1 MSGNVHV
8 YELNE
13 VTEVIKSGKVD
24 FNWRYI
30 YECLVKGKV
39 VLYLQFDVKGRYQ
52 HVALE
57 LSLVEFNVDV
67 LFLLLLLGHE
77 FALKGDF
84 VQQNNGWGRCLLD
97 LKLFDLQNNFH
108 LREMPQIRYN
118 YYFGCT
124 FQTNCLFRFY
134 FTLVTT
140 LLKRYFWIEI
150 LNGFPEGRW
159 RIPLRHGQTFL
170 QFNEMLFLL
179 FNYFISII
187 LWKSSFFDI
196 FEKR

>member
-13 VTEVIKSGKVD
+13 AAEVIERGKVD

-57 LSLVEFNVDV
+57 LSLIQLDINV
-67 LFLLLLLGHE
+67 LFLLLLFGHK

-84 VQQNNGWGRCLLD
+84 VQ
-97 LKLFDLQNNFH
+97 
-108 LREMPQIRYN
+108 
-118 YYFGCT
+118 
-124 FQTNCLFRFY
+124 
-134 FTLVTT
+134 
-140 LLKRYFWIEI
+140 
-150 LNGFPEGRW
+150 
-159 RIPLRHGQTFL
+159 
-170 QFNEMLFLL
+170 
-179 FNYFISII
+179 
-187 LWKSSFFDI
+187 
-196 FEKR
+196 